1 VTVGFAAL
9 ETRAMLDLFRAV
21 FGVVVLA
28 LNTLTPRLADARQPQ
43 DGEALL
49 EAQAKPQT
57 SEPTVIRRQLPEGA
71 STRALRFARTELYF
85 GTATSEGPV
94 TEEQFQEF
102 VDKEVSPR
110 FPDGLT
116 ITKADGRFR
125 TVEGDLVKEQSFVLV
140 LLYPYET
147 FAEGSRRIERIRSL
161 YKKQFNQQSVLR
173 VDDQFVVWVS
183 F

>member
-1 VTVGFAAL
+1 
-9 ETRAMLDLFRAV
+9 MLDLFRTV
-21 FGVVVLA
+21 FGVLVLA
-28 LNTLTPRLADARQPQ
+28 LNTLTPRQADARQPQ
-43 DGEALL
+43 DAEALL
-49 EAQAKPQT
+49 EVQT
-57 SEPTVIRRQLPEGA
+57 RPTTGRPIIRRPLPEG
-71 STRALRFARTELYF
+71 SGTRALRFARTELYF
-85 GTATSEGPV
+85 GTAMSEGPV
-94 TEEQFQEF
+94 TEAQFQDF
-102 VDKEVSPR
+102 VDREVTPR

-125 TVEGDLVKEQSFVLV
+125 TEEGEIVKEQSFVLV

-161 YKKQFNQQSVLR
+161 YKKQFDQQSVLR

>member
-1 VTVGFAAL
+1 
-9 ETRAMLDLFRAV
+9 MLDVFRAV

-28 LNTLTPRLADARQPQ
+28 LNTLTPRQADARQPL
-43 DGEALL
+43 DAEALL
-49 EAQAKPQT
+49 EVQT
-57 SEPTVIRRQLPEGA
+57 PPPAARGPITRRQVPEGA
-71 STRALRFARTELYF
+71 GTRALRFARTELYF

-94 TEEQFQEF
+94 TEGQFQDF

-110 FPDGLT
+110 FPGGLT
-116 ITKADGRFR
+116 ITRAEGRFR
-125 TVEGDLVKEQSFVLV
+125 TEEGDIVKEHSFVLV

-147 FAEGSRRIERIRSL
+147 FGEGSRRIERIRSL
-161 YKKQFNQQSVLR
+161 YKKQFDQQSVLR

>member
-1 VTVGFAAL
+1 
-9 ETRAMLDLFRAV
+9 MLDLFRTV
-21 FGVVVLA
+21 FGVLVLA
-28 LNTLTPRLADARQPQ
+28 LNTLTPRQADARQPQ
-43 DGEALL
+43 DAEALL
-49 EAQAKPQT
+49 EVQT
-57 SEPTVIRRQLPEGA
+57 RPTTTGRPIVRRQLPEGA
-71 STRALRFARTELYF
+71 RTRALRFARTELYF
-85 GTATSEGPV
+85 GTAMSEGPV
-94 TEEQFQEF
+94 TEAQFQDF
-102 VDKEVSPR
+102 VDREVTPR

-125 TVEGDLVKEQSFVLV
+125 TEEGEIVKEQSFVLV

-161 YKKQFNQQSVLR
+161 YKKQFDQQSVLR